1 MDVAAVNVCSNHH
14 LIPRQMLLGKLL
26 RQLERQLRGDLSGR
40 KGLNDVVCLPS
51 IGLAHGTLGV
61 HHLLVCKPGITIQV
75 RSENLLLRFI
85 SVQHI
90 FDGLL

>member
-40 KGLNDVVCLPS
+40 
-51 IGLAHGTLGV
+51 
-61 HHLLVCKPGITIQV
+61 
-75 RSENLLLRFI
+75 
-85 SVQHI
+85 
-90 FDGLL
+90 